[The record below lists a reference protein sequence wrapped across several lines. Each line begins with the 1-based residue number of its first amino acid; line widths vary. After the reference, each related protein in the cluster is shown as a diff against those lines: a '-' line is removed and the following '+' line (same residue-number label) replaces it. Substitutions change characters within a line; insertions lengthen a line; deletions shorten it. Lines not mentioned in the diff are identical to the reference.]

1 MKKSNWSVA
10 IYLFLVFA
18 SGVLVGGFGH
28 RLYSAKSV
36 TATVRPLGPEDY
48 RKKYVA
54 EARSRLE
61 LNPDQVQRLNEI
73 MDLTGAR
80 FRELHERNRPERR
93 QIHEE
98 QVEMINAILS
108 PDQQREYAKMREE
121 REQERARRERRES
134 PPPGR

>member
-10 IYLFLVFA
+10 FSLLLVFA

-36 TATVRPLGPEDY
+36 TATARPMGPEDY

-54 EARSRLE
+54 EAQSRLK
-61 LNPDQVQRLNEI
+61 LTPDQVQSLNAI

-93 QIHEE
+93 QIHQE
-98 QVEMINAILS
+98 QVDKINGILN
-108 PDQQREYAKMREE
+108 PEQQREYAKMREE
-121 REQERARRERRES
+121 RERKRRES
-134 PPPGR
+134 PPGR